1 MSTNKGKEVTFSQS
15 EFLVSTTDTNSI
27 ITYANDEFC
36 RVAGF
41 TAEELIG
48 KPHNI
53 VRHPDMPK
61 AAFADMWGQLKKG
74 NSWRGM
80 VKKTL

>member
-1 MSTNKGKEVTFSQS
+1 MSILIISFKGRDLAMSIHNGKEVTFSQS

-41 TAEELIG
+41 SAQELIG

-53 VRHPDMPK
+53 VR
-61 AAFADMWGQLKKG
+61 
-74 NSWRGM
+74 
-80 VKKTL
+80 